1 MSGETPDIRVLTT
14 DDELIEAG
22 NIFRTAMIGFPPLNE
37 QQRGLI
43 GKLLEPGRTLGVFV
57 DGRLAATSDS
67 TTSTLTLPGGARVSH
82 AAVTHV
88 GVLPSY
94 TRRGIAT
101 ELLNHQLRD
110 IADRGEVVASLR
122 ASEATIYERF
132 GYAVA
137 SSTATIEVRTGRGG
151 LRPGIARGGPVRL
164 IDPGQEWDVL
174 PRIYAA
180 HRGARAGTI
189 DRNATWW
196 LNQQLRA
203 EASPAARYVAV
214 HGPAG
219 DENGF
224 VRYHPIDTDAWFVS
238 DQRTVVVD
246 DLFAPTEDAYL
257 GLLRFL
263 LDLDLVDRL
272 VFNLAPVDDPLPW
285 LLQDRRA
292 AQVTGVRDETWLR
305 VVDVAAALDNR
316 SYAGTGTVTVRIED
330 PVLTRNTATYAITAD
345 GAEITTAPAGLGAD
359 IATLGAAL
367 LGGTRWSDLALA
379 GLVRVHDAAAL
390 QAADEL
396 FAVPQA
402 PHSGIYF

>member
-1 MSGETPDIRVLTT
+1 MTFDIRVLSS

-22 NIFRTAMIGFPPLNE
+22 NLFRTAMIGFPPLSE

-57 DGRLAATSDS
+57 DGRLAATADS

-88 GVLPSY
+88 GVSPSH

-101 ELLNHQLRD
+101 ALLHHQLRD

-137 SSTATIEVRTGRGG
+137 TTTATIEVRTDRAA
-151 LRPGIARGGPVRL
+151 LRPGVAAGGPVRL
-164 IDPGQEWDVL
+164 VDPGQEWDVL

-180 HRGARAGTI
+180 NRGPRAGST

-196 LNQQLRA
+196 LNQQVRA
-203 EASPAARYVAV
+203 ESSPGARFVAV
-214 HGPAG
+214 HGQQG
-219 DENGF
+219 EETGF
-224 VRYHPIDTDAWFVS
+224 VRYHPVDADAWFTS

-246 DLFAPTEDAYL
+246 DLFAPTEQAYL

-272 VFNLAPVDDPLPW
+272 IFHLAPTDSPLPW

-292 AQVTGVRDETWLR
+292 ARITGLRDETWLR
-305 VVDVAAALDNR
+305 VVDVATALSR
-316 SYAGTGTVTVRIED
+316 RTYSGAQTLTLRIED
-330 PVLTRNTATYAITAD
+330 PVLTRNTGTY
-345 GAEITTAPAGLGAD
+345 EISAGGVQTTSAPAQLVAD
-359 IATLGAAL
+359 IAALGAAL
-367 LGGTRWSDLALA
+367 LGGTSWRDLALT
-379 GLVRVHDAAAL
+379 GLVQL
-390 QAADEL
+390 SEQQAVPVADEL
-396 FAVPQA
+396 FAVSQA

>member
-1 MSGETPDIRVLTT
+1 MSHDIRVLTAE
-14 DDELIEAG
+14 DELIEAG

-37 QQRGLI
+37 RQRGVI

-57 DGRLAATSDS
+57 EGKLAATADS
-67 TTSTLTLPGGARVSH
+67 TTSTMTLPGGARVGH

-101 ELLNHQLRD
+101 ALLQHQLRD
-110 IADRGEVVASLR
+110 IADRGEVLASLR

-132 GYAVA
+132 GYSVA
-137 SSTATIEVRTGRGG
+137 SSTATVEVRTAQAA
-151 LRPGIARGGPVRL
+151 LRPGVAAGGPVRL
-164 IDPGQEWDVL
+164 VEPGQEWDVL

-180 HRGARAGTI
+180 HRGVRPGSI
-189 DRNATWW
+189 DRDPHWW

-203 EASPAARYVAV
+203 EGTVGARFVAV

-219 DENGF
+219 EETGF
-224 VRYHPIDTDAWFVS
+224 VRYHPVGTDTWFTS

-246 DLFAPTEDAYL
+246 DLFAPSEQAYV

-272 VFNLAPVDDPLPW
+272 VFTQAPVDSPLPW
-285 LLQDRRA
+285 LLRDRRA
-292 AQVTGVRDETWLR
+292 ARVTGVHDETWLR
-305 VVDVAAALDNR
+305 VVDVAQALSR
-316 SYAGTGTVTVRIED
+316 RTYAGTRSVTVQIED
-330 PVLTRNTATYAITAD
+330 PLLSHNCATFAISAD
-345 GAEITTAPAGLGAD
+345 GVQTTSNPAQLVAD
-359 IATLGAAL
+359 IAGLGAAL
-367 LGGTRWSDLALA
+367 LGGTSWRDLASA
-379 GLVRVHDAAAL
+379 GLVAVHDPMAL
-390 QAADEL
+390 AAADEL

-402 PHSGIYF
+402 PYAGFIF

>member
-1 MSGETPDIRVLTT
+1 MSSETPDIRVLTT

-43 GKLLEPGRTLGVFV
+43 GKLLEPGRTLGVFAG
-57 DGRLAATSDS
+57 GRLAATADS

-101 ELLNHQLRD
+101 ELLRHQLRD

-137 SSTATIEVRTGRGG
+137 SSTATIEVRTDRAA
-151 LRPGIARGGPVRL
+151 LRPGITRGGPVRL
-164 IDPGQEWDVL
+164 LDPGQEWDVL

-180 HRGARAGTI
+180 HRGVRAGTI

-203 EASPAARYVAV
+203 ESSPAARYVAV
-214 HGPAG
+214 HGAAG
-219 DENGF
+219 DETGF
-224 VRYHPIDTDAWFVS
+224 VRYHPVDTDAWFVS

-257 GLLRFL
+257 GLLGFL

-272 VFNLAPVDDPLPW
+272 VFGLAPVDDPLPW

-292 AQVTGVRDETWLR
+292 AQVTGLRDETWLR
-305 VVDVAAALDNR
+305 VIDVPTALGSR
-316 SYAGTGTVTVRIED
+316 SYAGSRAVTVRVED
-330 PVLTRNTATYAITAD
+330 PLLTRNTATYAITGE
-345 GAEITTAPAGLGAD
+345 GAEITTAPADLEAD
-359 IATLGAAL
+359 ITTLGATL

-396 FAVPQA
+396 FAVAQA

>member
-1 MSGETPDIRVLTT
+1 MSHDIRVLTAE
-14 DDELIEAG
+14 DELIEAG

-37 QQRGLI
+37 QQRGVI

-57 DGRLAATSDS
+57 EGRLAATADS
-67 TTSTLTLPGGARVSH
+67 TTSTLTLPGGARVGH

-101 ELLNHQLRD
+101 ALLRHQLRD
-110 IADRGEVVASLR
+110 IADRGEVLASLR

-132 GYAVA
+132 GYSVA
-137 SSTATIEVRTGRGG
+137 TTTATIEVRTARAA
-151 LRPGIARGGPVRL
+151 LRPGVAAGGPVRL
-164 IDPGQEWDVL
+164 VEPGQEWDVL

-180 HRGARAGTI
+180 HRGVRPGSI
-189 DRNATWW
+189 DRDPHWW

-203 EASPAARYVAV
+203 ESTAGARFVAV

-219 DENGF
+219 EETGF
-224 VRYHPIDTDAWFVS
+224 VRYHPVGTDTWFTS

-246 DLFAPTEDAYL
+246 DLFAPTEQAYV

-272 VFNLAPVDDPLPW
+272 VFTQAPVDSPLPW
-285 LLQDRRA
+285 LLRDRRA
-292 AQVTGVRDETWLR
+292 ARITGVHDETWLR
-305 VVDVAAALDNR
+305 VVDVAQALSR
-316 SYAGTGTVTVRIED
+316 RTYAGARTVTVQIED
-330 PVLTRNTATYAITAD
+330 PLLSHNCATYAISAD
-345 GAEITTAPAGLGAD
+345 GVQTTSTPAQLVAD
-359 IATLGAAL
+359 IAGLGAAL
-367 LGGTRWSDLALA
+367 LGGTSWRDLASA
-379 GLVRVHDAAAL
+379 GLVQVPDPVAL
-390 QAADEL
+390 TAADEL

-402 PHSGIYF
+402 PYAGFIF

>member
-1 MSGETPDIRVLTT
+1 MSGETLGIRVLTT

-22 NIFRTAMIGFPPLNE
+22 NIFRTSMIGFPPLNE

-43 GKLLEPGRTLGVFV
+43 GKLLEPRRTLGVFV
-57 DGRLAATSDS
+57 GGRLVATSDS
-67 TTSTLTLPGGARVSH
+67 TTSTLTLPGGARVRH

-88 GVLPSY
+88 GVLPSH

-101 ELLNHQLRD
+101 ELLRHQLRD
-110 IADRGEVVASLR
+110 IAGRGEVVASLR

-137 SSTATIEVRTGRGG
+137 SSTATIEVRTDRAA
-151 LRPGIARGGPVRL
+151 LRAGVAPGGPVRL
-164 IDPGQEWDVL
+164 IDPGREWDVL

-180 HRGARAGTI
+180 NRGARAGTI
-189 DRNATWW
+189 DRNGSWW

-219 DENGF
+219 DETGF

-272 VFNLAPVDDPLPW
+272 VFSLAPVDDPLPW
-285 LLQDRRA
+285 LLRDRRA

-305 VVDVAAALDNR
+305 VIDVAAALGNR
-316 SYAGTGTVTVRIED
+316 SYTGTGTVTVRVED
-330 PVLTRNTATYAITAD
+330 SVLPTNTATYAISAEGT
-345 GAEITTAPAGLGAD
+345 EITSAAPDLEAD
-359 IATLGAAL
+359 IAALGAAL
-367 LGGTRWSDLALA
+367 LGGTSWSELALA
-379 GLVRVHDAAAL
+379 GLVRVNEAAAL
-390 QAADEL
+390 EAADEL
-396 FAVPQA
+396 FAVVQA

>member
-1 MSGETPDIRVLTT
+1 MSHDIRMLTAE
-14 DDELIEAG
+14 DELIEAG
-22 NIFRTAMIGFPPLNE
+22 NIFRAAMIGFPPLNE

-57 DGRLAATSDS
+57 EGRLAATADS
-67 TTSTLTLPGGARVSH
+67 TTSTMTLPGGARVGH

-101 ELLNHQLRD
+101 ALLRHQLRD
-110 IADRGEVVASLR
+110 IADRGEVLASLR

-132 GYAVA
+132 GYSVA
-137 SSTATIEVRTGRGG
+137 SSTATIEVRTARAA
-151 LRPGIARGGPVRL
+151 LRAGVTVGGPVQL
-164 IDPGQEWDVL
+164 VEPGREWDML

-180 HRGARAGTI
+180 HRGVRPGSI
-189 DRNATWW
+189 DRDPHWW

-203 EASPAARYVAV
+203 EGTAGARFVAV

-219 DENGF
+219 EETGF
-224 VRYHPIDTDAWFVS
+224 VRYHPVGTDTWFTS

-246 DLFAPTEDAYL
+246 DLFAPTEQAYA

-272 VFNLAPVDDPLPW
+272 VFTQAPVDSPLPW
-285 LLQDRRA
+285 LLRDRRA
-292 AQVTGVRDETWLR
+292 ARVTGVHDETWLR
-305 VVDVAAALDNR
+305 VVDVAQALSR
-316 SYAGTGTVTVRIED
+316 RTYAGTRTVTLRVDD
-330 PVLTRNTATYAITAD
+330 PLLAENCATYAISAD
-345 GAEITTAPAGLGAD
+345 GVQTTSAPAQLVAD
-359 IATLGAAL
+359 VAGLGAAL
-367 LGGTRWSDLALA
+367 LGGTSWRDLASA
-379 GLVRVHDAAAL
+379 GLVQVHDPVAL
-390 QAADEL
+390 SAADEL

-402 PHSGIYF
+402 PYAGFIF